1 MIFLLMIVEF
11 GDPPLLNPL
20 KMETFAQYLLILKEI
35 SQIKNFW
42 EVEWKFILHQN
53 DRIQKVNQPPKG
65 FGLKKIVTA
74 RTKEKRADR
83 K

>member
-1 MIFLLMIVEF
+1 MICLLMIVEY
-11 GDPPLLNPL
+11 GEPPLLNPL

-35 SQIKNFW
+35 SQFINFW

-53 DRIQKVNQPPKG
+53 DSIQKVNQPPKG

-83 K
+83 T